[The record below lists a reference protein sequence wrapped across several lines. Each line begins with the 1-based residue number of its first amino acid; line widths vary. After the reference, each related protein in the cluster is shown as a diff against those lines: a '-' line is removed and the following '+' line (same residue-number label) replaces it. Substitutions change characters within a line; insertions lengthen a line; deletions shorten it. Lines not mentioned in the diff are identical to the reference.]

1 MNLLIMSHSSNLIG
15 ENDDGSNYSR
25 TSNLLKIKD
34 GSIIARL
41 AIMHSGCGL
50 LGHDERLNRVAE

>member
-1 MNLLIMSHSSNLIG
+1 MSHSSNLIG